1 LLIGTLVPYH
11 TNIFTKKGGLMPVFA
26 SYLKVTAE
34 GNKEIKKSR
43 ERFELGKKNVEQC
56 GGKIISAYYIVSRG
70 EYLIISEFPDENA
83 RVKSMINT
91 VQHGTVSYEVYK
103 ALPVNEFFKIVEG

>member
-1 LLIGTLVPYH
+1 
-11 TNIFTKKGGLMPVFA
+11 MPFFA
-26 SYLKVTAE
+26 SFLKVTAE

-43 ERFELGKKNVEQC
+43 ERFEHGRKNVEQF

-70 EYLIISEFPDENA
+70 EYLIIAEFPDEDA
-83 RVKSMINT
+83 RVKSMANT

-103 ALPVNEFFKIVEG
+103 ALPVEQFFKILEG